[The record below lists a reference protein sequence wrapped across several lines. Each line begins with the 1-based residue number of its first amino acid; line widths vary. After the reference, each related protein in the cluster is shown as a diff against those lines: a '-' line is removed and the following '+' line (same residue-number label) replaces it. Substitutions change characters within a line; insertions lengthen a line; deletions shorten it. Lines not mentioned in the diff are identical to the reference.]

1 MSEFFM
7 KLGWILIGTGAI
19 LSLLVTIPILILMF
33 YRARRENPDA
43 KPLSKDEWK
52 ILR

>member
-1 MSEFFM
+1 MSESFM
-7 KLGWILIGTGAI
+7 KLGWIMIGAGAI
-19 LSLLVTIPILILMF
+19 LSLLVTIPILMLML
-33 YRARRENPDA
+33 YRAMRESPDA

>member
-7 KLGWILIGTGAI
+7 RLGWILIGTGAI
-19 LSLLVTIPILILMF
+19 LSLLVTIPILMF